1 MVWELLLKSRT
12 NAQYNCTSIH
22 DIPFL
27 GMDCNHKRRMFIPSV
42 NTIAFWD
49 FTSFQLFNYILLPP
63 NYWIH
68 CAVPG
73 LSTQQ
78 CNRIKFVTHICKE
91 NNTFKNETKHQLVG
105 GWVSVYSVNGID
117 VIISIETVWHRGFFH
132 PATEAEKLWCRRPR
146 ASQDRYSTEWDPLG
160 GFITGNVRPCNKTS
174 NNTLKCTRCTT
185 GSQ

>member
-1 MVWELLLKSRT
+1 MLVWYGSFFWNLELMHSTIAPLFMIFRSW
-12 NAQYNCTSIH
+12 
-22 DIPFL
+22 
-27 GMDCNHKRRMFIPSV
+27 GWDCNHKRRMFIPSV

-117 VIISIETVWHRGFFH
+117 VIISIETVLTPWVFPSCYRSR
-132 PATEAEKLWCRRPR
+132 EAMVSEAQSKPR
-146 ASQDRYSTEWDPLG
+146 Q
-160 GFITGNVRPCNKTS
+160 V
-174 NNTLKCTRCTT
+174 
-185 GSQ
+185 